1 MSCHIEATDWGW
13 RHSGRNAWALS
24 GVDLKI
30 ERGERVLVLG
40 PSGAGKST
48 FLKALAGVLGGS
60 DEGEESGQL
69 LVNGGHPVEQ
79 RGRSGLM
86 LQDPMANTIMSKV
99 GDDVAFGCENM
110 FVPPQ
115 QIWPRAAA
123 ALEAVGLRVPLNHS
137 TDELSGGQ
145 RQRVALAGIL
155 AMAPDLLILDEPTA
169 NLDPDGVR
177 EVRDAVA
184 TALEHT
190 NATLVV
196 VEHRVSIW
204 LPLITRVIVLEPGG
218 GVRADGAP
226 EKVLRE
232 LGHQLAADGIWVPD
246 IPVELERAR
255 SAAGSQLLCAEQL
268 RVGRNGKGVGE
279 PHTLA
284 LHEAESV
291 VITGHNGAGKSTLAL
306 TLGGLLAPV
315 AGRVRATDLLRGKFR
330 SADPLK
336 WKSKELVNRIG
347 SVFQVPEQQFIAG
360 TVRKELQIGPKATGR
375 SKAETE
381 QIVDRLLESLG
392 LTAIAEANPFTL
404 SGGEQRRLSVATA
417 LATRPKIMFLDEPTF
432 GQDRKTWLELVQLM
446 SELVAGGTALV
457 SVSHDA
463 DLIRILGDR
472 RIHIGT
478 QSQEVSVDA

>member
-1 MSCHIEATDWGW
+1 MSTHIQASGWGW
-13 RHSGRNAWALS
+13 RHSGRNAWALA
-24 GVDLKI
+24 GVDLSI
-30 ERGERVLVLG
+30 ERGERVLILG

-48 FLKALAGVLGGS
+48 FLKALAGVLGDS
-60 DEGEESGQL
+60 DEGEEAGQL
-69 LVNGGHPVEQ
+69 LVNGSHPGQQ

-110 FVPPQ
+110 FVNPTD
-115 QIWPRAAA
+115 IWPRAAA
-123 ALEAVGLRVPLNHS
+123 ALEAVGLRLPLTHS

-145 RQRVALAGIL
+145 RQRLALAGIL

-169 NLDPDGVR
+169 NLDPEGVL

-190 NATLVV
+190 DATLVV

-204 LPLITRVIVLEPGG
+204 LPLITRVVVLEPGG

-232 LGHQLAADGIWVPD
+232 LGPELAADGIWVPD
-246 IPVELERAR
+246 IPVAVDRVTATPGEALLSAR
-255 SAAGSQLLCAEQL
+255 QL
-268 RVGRNGKGVGE
+268 RVGRHDQAVGQA
-279 PHTLA
+279 HNLTLK
-284 LHEAESV
+284 EAESV
-291 VITGHNGAGKSTLAL
+291 VVTGHNGAGKSTLAL

-315 AGRVRATDLLRGKFR
+315 SGRVEATPLLRGKLK
-330 SADPLK
+330 SADPLR
-336 WKSKELVNRIG
+336 WRSKELVNRIG
-347 SVFQVPEQQFIAG
+347 SVFQVPEQQFITG
-360 TVRKELQIGPKATGR
+360 TVRKELEIGPRATGMGR
-375 SKAETE
+375 AETAQVVE
-381 QIVDRLLESLG
+381 RLLESLG
-392 LTAIAEANPFTL
+392 LAAIAEANPFTL

-446 SELVAGGTALV
+446 SELVEDGTTLV
-457 SVSHDA
+457 SISHDA
-463 DLIRILGDR
+463 DLIRVLGDR
-472 RIHIGT
+472 RIHIGN
-478 QSQEVSVDA
+478 QAQEVTADV